1 MHFALFCNQHIAKL
15 RKCYPYVESECY
27 SFTKRQPV
35 FSLGNGR
42 LSYSGFTAVTFL
54 KGLSFSCE
62 WVFLRVRSC
71 CSSCQKCLPFL
82 SEGMS
87 FSVLLSVMLAANG
100 ELLTSV
106 CTTWCKYATAVLSW
120 HALAEAVLV
129 YATAVVWLECSFH
142 FVLRYLI
149 FLLWLLCDTVAS
161 SVLKWCFHVVVPLL
175 SFRHCAQ
182 FEVQSYSFLLNY
194 ARKVANLV
202 LETAKIMVW
211 VGILEIF
218 LLILHWYT
226 CV

>member
-54 KGLSFSCE
+54 KGLSFS
-62 WVFLRVRSC
+62 
-71 CSSCQKCLPFL
+71 
-82 SEGMS
+82 
-87 FSVLLSVMLAANG
+87 VLLSVMLAANG

-120 HALAEAVLV
+120 HTLAEAVLV

-202 LETAKIMVW
+202 FETAKIMVW